1 MPEHSPFS
9 RTYGLTLDDEDSYGP
24 TFDSLAEASFAA
36 VDAVGPQGKHDTAV
50 ILILELVD
58 RADRPTKEILNA
70 RPLARVYRVNEDGA
84 ATRNGLPLI

>member
-1 MPEHSPFS
+1 MPDHSPFS
-9 RTYGLTLDDEDSYGP
+9 RVYGLTLDDEDSYGP

-58 RADRPTKEILNA
+58 RADRPTKEILTSRA
-70 RPLARVYRVNEDGA
+70 LARVYRVNEDGA
-84 ATRNGLPLI
+84 ATRNGLPLV